1 MSFGIFEVPLEV
13 RVLGLG
19 FVVLFYFKLKPRIIF
34 SHLWIIGNQF
44 GVVVRMTDAQLA
56 GYDGDEDVVMVN
68 PFERP

>member
-1 MSFGIFEVPLEV
+1 M
-13 RVLGLG
+13 G

>member
-1 MSFGIFEVPLEV
+1 M
-13 RVLGLG
+13 G

-68 PFERP
+68 AFERP